1 MFEPLDTK
9 LLKETE
15 TKRAPTPT
23 STSTYVIELL
33 SHSQDLPV
41 RPLTVEVVLHETFLK
56 EEKEMPRLIRR
67 DGPTGPSTLNCNGRT
82 FVPRR

>member
-1 MFEPLDTK
+1 MILFDFHVEPLDTK

-56 EEKEMPRLIRR
+56 EEKKNAK
-67 DGPTGPSTLNCNGRT
+67 THTSGRPDKT
-82 FVPRR
+82 QYAKL